1 MRGCLTTSVIMFAA
15 PAALIIDDFLTRD
28 DHAALLAH
36 ALSSETD
43 FAPTVVWYG
52 AERVVA
58 RDSRLSWKCQTGLGE
73 AEHRIAQALIAAM
86 PQAATAIGM
95 HAFALEKAEIELIAH
110 RNGSFFNQH
119 IDTLTEGERDHVE
132 SDRMISMVYYLH
144 GQPLR
149 FSGGELVLYPLV
161 SGEAKVIEPR
171 DNRLVAF
178 ASFTR
183 HEVKPVTV
191 AQGDC
196 FQDARFAVNCWLHRA
211 RTPVKAA
218 S

>member
-1 MRGCLTTSVIMFAA
+1 MLTA
-15 PAALIIDDFLTRD
+15 PASLVIDDFLTHD

-36 ALSSETD
+36 ALSCESD

-73 AEHRIAQALIAAM
+73 AEQRISQALIAAM
-86 PQAATAIGM
+86 PLAITALGM
-95 HAFALEKAEIELIAH
+95 PCFALEKAEIELIAH

-119 IDTLTEGERDHVE
+119 IDTLTEAERDHVE

-144 GQPLR
+144 ALPRR

-161 SGEAKVIEPR
+161 AGEAKVIEPR

-183 HEVKPVTV
+183 HEVKPVAV
-191 AQGDC
+191 EHGDS
-196 FQDARFAVNCWLHRA
+196 FEDARFAVNCWLHRA
-211 RTPVKAA
+211 RKPVKSAP
-218 S
+218 

>member
-1 MRGCLTTSVIMFAA
+1 MFAA
-15 PAALIIDDFLTRD
+15 PACLVIDDFLTRH

-36 ALSSETD
+36 ALASEGD

-52 AERVVA
+52 NERVVV

-73 AEHRIAQALIAAM
+73 AEQRISQALVAAM
-86 PQAATAIGM
+86 PQVITAIGM
-95 HAFALEKAEIELIAH
+95 PLFALEKAEIELIAH

-119 IDTLTEGERDHVE
+119 IDTLTEEERDQVE

-144 GQPLR
+144 ALPQR
-149 FSGGELVLYPLV
+149 FSGGELVLYPLGA
-161 SGEAKVIEPR
+161 GEVKVIEPR

-178 ASFTR
+178 PSFTP

-191 AQGDC
+191 PQGDA
-196 FQDARFAVNCWLHRA
+196 FADARFAVNCWLHRR
-211 RTPVKAA
+211 RTPA
-218 S
+218 

>member
-1 MRGCLTTSVIMFAA
+1 MLTA
-15 PAALIIDDFLTRD
+15 PAALIIDDFLTHE

-36 ALSSETD
+36 ALSSVND

-73 AEHRIAQALIAAM
+73 AEHRIAQALVAAM
-86 PQAATAIGM
+86 PLAATAIGM
-95 HAFALEKAEIELIAH
+95 PPFALEKAEIELIAH

-144 GQPLR
+144 GQPKR

-161 SGEAKVIEPR
+161 AGEAKVIEPR
-171 DNRLVAF
+171 DNRLIAF
-178 ASFTR
+178 PSFTQ
-183 HEVKPVTV
+183 HEVKPVV
-191 AQGDC
+191 VPDGDP

-211 RTPVKAA
+211 RRQSKAA